1 MANFSGRQG
10 DYQITFK
17 QGGKIMELVAEA
29 EWLITTKKATHV
41 LIDGIQNSI
50 PDIV

>member
-1 MANFSGRQG
+1 
-10 DYQITFK
+10 
-17 QGGKIMELVAEA
+17 MELIPEA
-29 EWLITTKKATHV
+29 EWLVSRKKATHV